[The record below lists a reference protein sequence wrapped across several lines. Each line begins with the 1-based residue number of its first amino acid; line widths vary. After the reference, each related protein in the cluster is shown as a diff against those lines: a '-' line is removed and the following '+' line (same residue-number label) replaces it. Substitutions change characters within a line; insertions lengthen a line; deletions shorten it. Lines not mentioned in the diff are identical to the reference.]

1 MRQFGLQILSEQLG
15 RTAFTELSQ
24 DTKRRFSQAVTEII
38 SYNVNLFSKL
48 KMEDLIGSINN
59 QSKVNLPTS
68 EDSKDKEV
76 NKDLVNPI
84 VKVNLWLHT
93 EEGELIEDSL
103 YWDLA
108 WNLNKPEEFAKDYCN
123 DLKLDACHIK
133 QVSFAIRKQIFDHLK
148 QISLNKKYNLLK
160 TLGIPVT
167 RHTSRPIAKPK
178 NKTYDLCTVEKSEF
192 SENEMY
198 VPK

>member
-15 RTAFTELSQ
+15 RTTFTELSQ
-24 DTKRRFSQAVTEII
+24 DTKRRFSQTVTEII
-38 SYNVNLFSKL
+38 SYNVNVYNKL
-48 KMEDLIGSINN
+48 KMEDLIGSVNN
-59 QSKVNLPTS
+59 QTKSNQS
-68 EDSKDKEV
+68 SDEDCKLKEV
-76 NKDLVNPI
+76 NKELVNPI

-93 EEGELIEDSL
+93 GEGELIEESL

-123 DLKLDACHIK
+123 DLKLDPCHVK

-160 TLGIPVT
+160 TIGIPVN
-167 RHTSRPIAKPK
+167 RRMSRPAAKPK
-178 NKTYDLCTVEKSEF
+178 NKTYDLCTGEKSEY